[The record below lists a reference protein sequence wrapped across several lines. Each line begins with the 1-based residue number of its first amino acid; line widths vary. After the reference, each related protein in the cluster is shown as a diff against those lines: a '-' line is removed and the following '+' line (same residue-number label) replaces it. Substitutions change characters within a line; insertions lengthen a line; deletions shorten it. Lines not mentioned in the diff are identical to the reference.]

1 MELRNEETNRKTIRY
16 YFLSTRLLGSSS
28 YVSMGGHVYMK
39 CKFSKKC
46 PNYEEDSFTC
56 NRSDGYYG
64 DKPAT
69 CYKKME
75 AKK

>member
-1 MELRNEETNRKTIRY
+1 MRYNLFSPRILRSISNFNIMYNVR
-16 YFLSTRLLGSSS
+16 
-28 YVSMGGHVYMK
+28 MK
-39 CKFSKKC
+39 CKFRKQC

-56 NRSDGYYG
+56 NKSDGYYG

-75 AKK
+75 NKK